1 LKVVFVSACYS
12 AKTGQA
18 FIEAGVPHVVC
29 SRTDEI
35 RDTAAVEFSRNFYRA
50 LACQISLKDSF
61 YMARE
66 AVRVSSDIINA
77 DLEANKF
84 LLLPEKRTDDPY
96 HDVKVFYQEAVPPYS
111 GGPSFNKDQTNRVPR
126 LPELFVG
133 RELAIFD
140 ILESLNDADVIQL
153 EGEDGCGRSTV
164 TVGVCRYMLQRPKSF
179 SNDFF
184 GWFPR
189 RTDVPSIQDR
199 VYDDLDVIIRSV
211 TQNKDLDDDK
221 RWERLVSAMSGLRV
235 TIVLDFRKF
244 DDFLNYEGLGI
255 LVRDLINICSK
266 AKILVIPSNGN
277 TTTQH
282 SFFNVCTKRLARVV
296 IPPLDFESTA
306 LLFAWITPYVS
317 QRSQNR
323 HLINPRVFADDL
335 LDIEDDQDR
344 EYVYQQLGGG
354 NPSQIIEIASTISES
369 KFLSIV
375 S

>member
-1 LKVVFVSACYS
+1 
-12 AKTGQA
+12 
-18 FIEAGVPHVVC
+18 
-29 SRTDEI
+29 
-35 RDTAAVEFSRNFYRA
+35 
-50 LACQISLKDSF
+50 
-61 YMARE
+61 
-66 AVRVSSDIINA
+66 
-77 DLEANKF
+77 
-84 LLLPEKRTDDPY
+84 
-96 HDVKVFYQEAVPPYS
+96 
-111 GGPSFNKDQTNRVPR
+111 
-126 LPELFVG
+126 
-133 RELAIFD
+133 
-140 ILESLNDADVIQL
+140 
-153 EGEDGCGRSTV
+153 
-164 TVGVCRYMLQRPKSF
+164 
-179 SNDFF
+179 
-184 GWFPR
+184 
-189 RTDVPSIQDR
+189 
-199 VYDDLDVIIRSV
+199 
-211 TQNKDLDDDK
+211 
-221 RWERLVSAMSGLRV
+221 MSGLRV

-244 DDFLNYEGLGI
+244 EDVLNYEGLGI

-277 TTTQH
+277 NTTQH